1 MLFYVN
7 QTGKLL
13 PTLNNTQRREGMK
26 TGRFLC
32 LHILPTPGAPDLQMS
47 LKFTPEG
54 KQDSYLDITHHFASF
69 RSLEL
74 FTI

>member
-13 PTLNNTQRREGMK
+13 PTLNNIQGWEGMK